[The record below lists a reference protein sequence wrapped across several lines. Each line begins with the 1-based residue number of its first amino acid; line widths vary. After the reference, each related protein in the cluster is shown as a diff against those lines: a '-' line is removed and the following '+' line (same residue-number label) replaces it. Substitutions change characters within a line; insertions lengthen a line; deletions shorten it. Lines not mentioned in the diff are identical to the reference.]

1 MLCESWLTHCTGS
14 VCSVRSSST
23 AMPQTKMTTLAIASG
38 IANAARNAAE
48 EHDELPERAFAEVLA
63 GGGGAVLADAEDRER
78 QDDRAEADHG
88 DADREQQPE
97 VADHRDLGE
106 AQGGEREDR
115 IEGHDEQRGPEVPR
129 CLLDRVL
136 AAVEDRFLLD
146 ARVHLDR
153 VVDADAEH
161 HREARD
167 RDDRERDA
175 EVAGEAERPHDA
187 DEDHEQRQQAPPHVE
202 QHEQDHDHDR
212 DRDAAEREHPAAQ
225 VVVDV
230 LQQAPARR
238 W

>member
-38 IANAARNAAE
+38 IAKRARHAAE
-48 EHDELPERAFAEVLA
+48 EHDDLPEGALAEVLA

-78 QDDRAEADHG
+78 QDDRAEADRR
-88 DADREQQPE
+88 DADREQESE

-115 IEGHDEQRGPEVPR
+115 VEGHDEQRRPEVAR
-129 CLLDRVL
+129 GFLDRVL
-136 AAVEDRFLLD
+136 AAIEDRFLLD
-146 ARVHLDR
+146 TRVHLDR

-161 HREARD
+161 HRQAGD
-167 RDDRERDA
+167 RDDRERDP
-175 EVAGEAERPHDA
+175 EVARETEGPHDA
-187 DEDHEQRQQAPPHVE
+187 DEDHEQRQQSPAHVE

-212 DRDAAEREHPAAQ
+212 DGD
-225 VVVDV
+225 
-230 LQQAPARR
+230 ARR
-238 W
+238 A